1 MKRRNFLQLSLV
13 AAAALATAYAGTTT
27 AALADQGVYDDK
39 IVLGTHQPLSGPVAL
54 WGVPVTNGMRM
65 AMEEVNAKGGVNGRQ
80 IELIVEDTAYQQNKA
95 AQAGDKLLQRDKV
108 FALIGPLGTPG
119 NMVTM
124 PKALEMGVMNI
135 FPVTAANEMYEP
147 YHKLKFSLFTPYSD
161 QMQAAVKYFVEN
173 NGVKKVGV
181 IYQDDDFGKNVL
193 LGCEEQAAALGLPP
207 VVKVNFK
214 RGAKDFSSQVA
225 QLKSEGVELVC
236 LGTIIAETIG
246 SVATAR
252 KIGYDPIFVVS
263 SAGYVPENITLAK
276 GSTEGLYG
284 TGQTPIPYYDDASPE
299 VKAWIEA
306 YRKRF
311 DTDPVLQS
319 IAGYELMHI
328 FLEAVE
334 KAGKDVTAVKVAE
347 ALESMTDITGIFGG
361 PVYSFSAE
369 DHLGPDPRNSA
380 TLYKVVGE
388 KWQKV
393 GPVSY

>member
-1 MKRRNFLQLSLV
+1 MKRRSFLHISL
-13 AAAALATAYAGTTT
+13 AAAAAMAVTLAGSGSV
-27 AALADQGVYDDK
+27 ALADQGIYDDK
-39 IVLGTHQPLSGPVAL
+39 LVLGTHQPLSGPVAL
-54 WGVPVTNGMRM
+54 WGIPVTNGMRM
-65 AMEEVNAKGGVNGRQ
+65 AMEEVNAKGGVNGRM

-108 FALIGPLGTPG
+108 FALVGPLGTPG

-124 PKALEMGVMNI
+124 PKALAMGVMNI

-173 NGVKKVGV
+173 NGVKKIGV

-193 LGCEEQAAALGLPP
+193 FGCEEQAKALGLPP
-207 VVKVNFK
+207 VVKTNFK

-276 GSTEGLYG
+276 GATEGLYG
-284 TGQTPIPYYDDASPE
+284 TGQTPIPYYEDASPE
-299 VKAWIEA
+299 VKAWIDA

-319 IAGYELMHI
+319 IAGYELMQI
-328 FLEAVE
+328 FL
-334 KAGKDVTAVKVAE
+334 
-347 ALESMTDITGIFGG
+347 
-361 PVYSFSAE
+361 
-369 DHLGPDPRNSA
+369 
-380 TLYKVVGE
+380 
-388 KWQKV
+388 
-393 GPVSY
+393 

>member
-1 MKRRNFLQLSLV
+1 MKRRSFLHISL
-13 AAAALATAYAGTTT
+13 AAAATMVTALAGSVGIAF
-27 AALADQGVYDDK
+27 ADQGIHDDK
-39 IVLGTHQPLSGPVAL
+39 LVLGTHQPLSGPVAL

-65 AMEEVNAKGGVNGRQ
+65 ALEEVNDKGGVNGRM

-108 FALIGPLGTPG
+108 FALIGALGTPP

-124 PKALEMGVMNI
+124 PKALKMGVINI

-147 YHKLKFSLFTPYSD
+147 LHKLKFSLFTPYSD

-193 LGCEEQAAALGLPP
+193 LGCEEQAKAMGLPP
-207 VVKVNFK
+207 VVKTNFK

-225 QLKSEGVELVC
+225 QLKSEGVDMVC
-236 LGTIIAETIG
+236 LGTIIGETIG
-246 SVATAR
+246 SVATAK

-263 SAGYVPENITLAK
+263 SAGYVPENVVLAK
-276 GSTEGLYG
+276 GATEGLYG
-284 TGQTPIPYYDDASPE
+284 TGQSPIPYYDDATPE
-299 VKAWIEA
+299 VKAWIEK
-306 YRKRF
+306 YRARF

-319 IAGYELMHI
+319 IAGYELMKI
-328 FLEAVE
+328 FLEAVD
-334 KAGKDVTAVKVAE
+334 KAGRDMTAEKVAD
-347 ALESMTDITGIFGG
+347 ALESMTDIQNMFGG

-369 DHLGPDPRNSA
+369 DHLGPDARSSA

-388 KWQKV
+388 KWEKV
-393 GPVSY
+393 APISY

>member
-311 DTDPVLQS
+311 DADPVLQS

-369 DHLGPDPRNSA
+369 DHLGPDPHNSA